1 MFAFRHRL
9 LIFAFCFWYL
19 CFFFFTLVFAF
30 CVNYR
35 FVFAFKQHRLPTLAE
50 CSFLFVVLLIWEP
63 ISVSMVS
70 SSSSQVGSGIVPV
83 DGVGQISCSHCLY
96 HASLFCS
103 ITCILFHQSIFLHLI
118 LYLLFPHLFRSF
130 SCSTRY
136 ATTAHFKFQSLHYH
150 IFIYDRGYHR
160 MLFALAILSK
170 DPVMP
175 NMSTNSSLFLRFH
188 HT

>member
-1 MFAFRHRL
+1 
-9 LIFAFCFWYL
+9 
-19 CFFFFTLVFAF
+19 
-30 CVNYR
+30 
-35 FVFAFKQHRLPTLAE
+35 
-50 CSFLFVVLLIWEP
+50 
-63 ISVSMVS
+63 MVS
-70 SSSSQVGSGIVPV
+70 SSSHVGSGIVCV

-118 LYLLFPHLFRSF
+118 LYLLFPHLFRSS

-175 NMSTNSSLFLRFH
+175 NMSINFSLFLRSKSFTPH
-188 HT
+188 IARIIALFVLLRTAISFSLAMVASLYSKYVFQCNDFVVLQCNVSLRFS